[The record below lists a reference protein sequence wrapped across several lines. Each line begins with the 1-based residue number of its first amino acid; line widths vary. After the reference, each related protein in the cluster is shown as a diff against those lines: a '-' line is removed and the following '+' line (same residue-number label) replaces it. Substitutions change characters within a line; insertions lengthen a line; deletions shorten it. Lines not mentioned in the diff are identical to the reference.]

1 MKLFI
6 YALLVS
12 LVACSSFVRKP
23 KGKPVFTLNDFRNTI
38 ELKGKKITLPGIGFP
53 GRLTFIP
60 EKGVL
65 MCLELRNESNN
76 KWLHIY
82 SMDSFKLIKSV
93 IKNGTGNGEILGA
106 FQLQYDNRNGGE
118 VYITD
123 VQKQQIFVYKA
134 DSLIEGNEKPFR
146 IIGKPFSGR
155 ISFSNNDN
163 RMSRAVVI
171 DESYNFVDI
180 RQSALN
186 DSRMLFNKYHNDFSV
201 RDSFGVYPKTTEEVP
216 VHLLSQVL
224 IGCLYG
230 STDNKYLVFTG
241 LSTDYLS
248 VYDTSGKMI
257 ASAIGPGALDVS
269 YKIQKKGDG
278 ERIIPSS
285 GRYGYGGYARIN
297 KGAIYTLYNGKS
309 MNTSGPASYH
319 STDLFQFT
327 YKLKPTTRYKLDIP
341 IYGFE
346 IDWRTNRLYG
356 LNMEGSTPQLVIF
369 QL

>member
-12 LVACSSFVRKP
+12 LVACSSFIRKP
-23 KGKPVFTLNDFRNTI
+23 KGKPVFTLNDFRNTV
-38 ELKGKKITLPGIGFP
+38 ELKGKKIALPGIEFP
-53 GRLTFIP
+53 GRLTVIS

-65 MCLELRNESNN
+65 MCLELRDKSDK

-82 SMDSFKLIKSV
+82 SIDSFKLIKSV
-93 IKNGTGNGEILGA
+93 IKNGAGDGEMLGA

-118 VYITD
+118 IYITD
-123 VQKQQIFVYKA
+123 VQKQQIMVYKA
-134 DSLIEGNEKPFR
+134 DSLIGGNERPFK

-155 ISFSNNDN
+155 ISFSSNEN

-171 DESYNFVDI
+171 DKSYNFVDI

-186 DSRMLFNKYHNDFSV
+186 DSRLLFNKYRSDFSV
-201 RDSFGVYPKTTEEVP
+201 RDSFGLYPQTTEEVP

-230 STDNKYLVFTG
+230 SSDNKYLVFTG

-257 ASAIGPGALDVS
+257 ASAIGPGELDVS

-285 GRYGYGGYARIN
+285 GHYGYGGYARIKN
-297 KGAIYTLYNGKS
+297 GAIYTLYNGKS
-309 MNTSGPASYH
+309 MNTSGPSSYH

-327 YKLKPTTRYKLDIP
+327 YKLNPTTRYKLEIP
-341 IYGFE
+341 IYSFE
-346 IDWRTNRLYG
+346 IDWRTKRLYG
-356 LNMEGSTPQLVIF
+356 LSMEGLTPQLVFF